1 MVQSQSELKC
11 RAMSLRQQ
19 RSRSSRTGSWETGS
33 PPRSRNGE
41 CSSGML
47 LPHARTQTHTR
58 APAHTHLIDVLQSRR
73 TGKKEVMRWRDRTD
87 RIRLVNVP
95 DTLTCA
101 KTTCESVGFHH
112 TNTRFTLISQPLDR
126 HQVSHTAL
134 TQCVSTIEGQKRP
147 ACHAAKTSSHEP

>member
-1 MVQSQSELKC
+1 M
-11 RAMSLRQQ
+11 
-19 RSRSSRTGSWETGS
+19 GSAAVGCCCHT
-33 PPRSRNGE
+33 
-41 CSSGML
+41 
-47 LPHARTQTHTR
+47 HARTQTHTR

-87 RIRLVNVP
+87 RIRLVSVP

-101 KTTCESVGFHH
+101 KTTCEPVGFHH
-112 TNTRFTLISQPLDR
+112 TNTRFTLSDEISQPLDR
-126 HQVSHTAL
+126 HQVNHTAL